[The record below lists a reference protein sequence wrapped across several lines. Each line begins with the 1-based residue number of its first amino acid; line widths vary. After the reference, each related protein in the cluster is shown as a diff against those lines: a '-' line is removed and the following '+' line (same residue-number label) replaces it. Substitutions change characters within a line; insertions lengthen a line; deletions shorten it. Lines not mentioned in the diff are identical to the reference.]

1 MGNSICNEEKKEISS
16 NVSNKGR
23 ENKIEKEDEK
33 YDEPKDN
40 NINNTENINLD
51 SMAQNANQD

>member
-1 MGNSICNEEKKEISS
+1 MGNSICNEEKKEIS
-16 NVSNKGR
+16 KGR
-23 ENKIEKEDEK
+23 ENKIDES
-33 YDEPKDN
+33 KDN

>member
-1 MGNSICNEEKKEISS
+1 MGISRCNEEKKEISS